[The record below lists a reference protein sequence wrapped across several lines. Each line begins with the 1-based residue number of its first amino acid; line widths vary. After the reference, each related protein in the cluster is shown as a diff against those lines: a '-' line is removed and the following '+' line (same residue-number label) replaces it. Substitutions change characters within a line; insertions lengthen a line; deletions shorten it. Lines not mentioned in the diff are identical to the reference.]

1 MNDLIPLLLPIVLLV
16 ILYVIIFTRKGAIQ
30 RMKTGLR
37 GSDWVT
43 FFAVFFGVSALTP
56 AVSALGIVL
65 QPWLMAA
72 SVLLLVLLLIVVLNR
87 MRAGKTSLN
96 QVGGDERI
104 SLIYAKSCRNAL
116 FATYLAFFIHSLF
129 PNANTLDTVWV
140 VIILASGLVVLLASV
155 FFYSYRKS

>member
-1 MNDLIPLLLPIVLLV
+1 MLLLPIVLLV
-16 ILYVIIFTRKGAIQ
+16 ILYIIIFTRKGAIQ

-43 FFAVFFGVSALTP
+43 FFAVIFGVSALTP
-56 AVSALGIVL
+56 AVIALGWVR
-65 QPWLMAA
+65 QQWVMAV
-72 SVLLLVLLLIVVLNR
+72 SVLLLVFLLIVVLSR
-87 MRAGKTSLN
+87 MRKGKTALN

-104 SLIYAKSCRNAL
+104 TLIYAKSGRNAL